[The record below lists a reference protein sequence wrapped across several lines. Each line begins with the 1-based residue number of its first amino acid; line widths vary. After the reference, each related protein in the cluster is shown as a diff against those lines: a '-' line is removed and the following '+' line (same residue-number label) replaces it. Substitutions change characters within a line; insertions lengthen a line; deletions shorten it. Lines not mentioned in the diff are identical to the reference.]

1 MIYPYM
7 VYRVKNGEEE
17 YWVAKSSCLK
27 GCIGQG
33 ETPND
38 AEAELEK
45 NEFEWIDTAKELH
58 MEIPEIPSVKENEY
72 SGKITLRFSPME
84 HMKAVMLAKVEGV
97 SLNQY
102 ISDAVSNYNA
112 FMLKYGEK

>member
-27 GCIGQG
+27 RCIGQG

-45 NEFEWIDTAKELH
+45 NDIL
-58 MEIPEIPSVKENEY
+58 
-72 SGKITLRFSPME
+72 L
-84 HMKAVMLAKVEGV
+84 
-97 SLNQY
+97 
-102 ISDAVSNYNA
+102 
-112 FMLKYGEK
+112 

>member
-45 NEFEWIDTAKELH
+45 NDIL
-58 MEIPEIPSVKENEY
+58 
-72 SGKITLRFSPME
+72 L
-84 HMKAVMLAKVEGV
+84 
-97 SLNQY
+97 
-102 ISDAVSNYNA
+102 
-112 FMLKYGEK
+112 